1 MDVAKYSAIAEFMG
15 SWFHQDFDLHGGTV
29 SEVMNSFRAVT
40 PIADQMKL
48 KSEIG
53 QFLDEHPDDLDE
65 AFEAMFRPDVIPS
78 ALSGST
84 RAFLEELRVLL
95 EVN

>member
-1 MDVAKYSAIAEFMG
+1 MDIAKYSAIAEFMG
-15 SWFHQDFDLHGGTV
+15 GWFHQDFDLEGGTV
-29 SEVMNSFRAVT
+29 SEVMNSFRVMT

-53 QFLDEHPDDLDE
+53 RFLDEHPDDLDE
-65 AFEAMFRPDVIPS
+65 AFEATFRPDVIPS

-84 RAFLEELRVLL
+84 RAFLEEVAYCLR
-95 EVN
+95 